1 VDMGTYEELI
11 AHRMQ
16 VERIR
21 LHIGSDSLYY
31 LSLEGMQQALGRKE
45 GYCLACFTGDYPVA
59 VDFHSIKTGFEKKEM
74 PC

>member
-1 VDMGTYEELI
+1 MGIFRPYLRPLAAWLI
-11 AHRMQ
+11 LA
-16 VERIR
+16 
-21 LHIGSDSLYY
+21 LL
-31 LSLEGMQQALGRKE
+31 GMQQALGRKE